1 MVEQPN
7 LKLIYSTGAP
17 SQKTHRELKLSS
29 QLHTTCLPEKKTEEE
44 RNGKQTS
51 VLL

>member
-7 LKLIYSTGAP
+7 LKLIYSTKEP
-17 SQKTHRELKLSS
+17 SQKTQRELKLSS
-29 QLHTTCLPEKKTEEE
+29 QLHPTCLPEKNTEKE
-44 RNGKQTS
+44 RQGS